1 MRKIFVCLLSL
12 ILVCSLCA
20 CKKETDPT
28 QATVDIENL
37 SAVYS
42 VGLTEDGFYTD
53 FNSLAPEYTYD
64 LKVNESK
71 LKEYIINTVKDDFP
85 NGEVTFDDYLELYA
99 NDLMYSMGIDTKETV
114 ELNDLVCVSLSFVD
128 AKGQL
133 MENYQTESAFYVV
146 QEDADEIVSSFL
158 GHSAGDTYET
168 NYTFPAEDEYHPSET
183 ATVKVTV
190 LEVYYENALRS
201 GVVESHLSEIQEVF
215 PEVTDRESFLTAL
228 YPCVLGYHLQ
238 TYITDLLITSD
249 IPVPEAWV
257 GYEQNRLNTRLTILN
272 MTREDYLNE
281 MGVTEDEVFV
291 LCEQIARENIVT
303 MKMFYQFFDPL
314 TQEDLANAYGAEN
327 LDYYMNAQGEPYLKL
342 RLMRN
347 MVLSELPKIT
357 PVVDDT
363 GNTVDL
369 SSYFSLGESTKSVVE
384 EDNTEDIIVDT
395 ES

>member
-128 AKGQL
+128 SKGQL

-281 MGVTEDEVFV
+281 MGVTEDEIFV

-303 MKMFYQFFDPL
+303 MKMFDQFFDPL